1 MFGHFFLDI
10 FEVLNM
16 LDIFDTSN
24 TLIRPYLVVICY
36 RGDAFWTRVVQ
47 RKVWIVD
54 MKLLIGHLKPQGVS
68 STNWSG
74 LSMLLKGVG
83 QICSDMSTSSHWGDG
98 RKVRVCQV
106 VLCDQAPSCTSI
118 LEPYHIAPNKGCQ
131 GVNYLHLPAMWNLS
145 FARAFKDNWE

>member
-1 MFGHFFLDI
+1 MGSGPPGKEGCLDIFFLDI

-24 TLIRPYLVVICY
+24 TLIRPYLLVICY

-47 RKVWIVD
+47 HKVWIVD

-74 LSMLLKGVG
+74 LSMLLKEVG
-83 QICSDMSTSSHWGDG
+83 LICSDMSTSSHWGW
-98 RKVRVCQV
+98 
-106 VLCDQAPSCTSI
+106 S
-118 LEPYHIAPNKGCQ
+118 KGKS
-131 GVNYLHLPAMWNLS
+131 LPGC
-145 FARAFKDNWE
+145 FV